1 MSVLAA
7 MVLALGWLMAVPTVS
22 RAESSDD
29 VITDYAVV
37 AAVDAH
43 GLTTVDLTLSVDF
56 GDTAGHGPYL
66 VFPLQQAVG
75 GNDSVWRML
84 DYTFGAVTSPTG
96 ANTETLSEQ
105 SDGNV
110 TIRVGNENQTYTGV
124 QTYKLRYTVRGLVE
138 PHQQVS
144 GLDEFNWDVVGSG
157 WTVPIQKVSVTYTG
171 PAAITKAACFVNGTP
186 STPCP
191 ATPAG
196 AQATFAASDVGN
208 GNYVQIVAGYPA
220 GTFTNAEPRYTKRL
234 TVQNMFPVN
243 IFTGSVTA
251 LLTAGGIFLLYR
263 RTRRSARDQVY
274 LGLTPGVTPAAGQ
287 QASVGFDSGNAAV
300 AVAFTPPR
308 DARPGEIGTLMD
320 ATADERDITA
330 TMVDLAVRNH
340 LTIAQ
345 TGPKDF
351 TFTLKQGTDE
361 LAGYEAELL
370 SQLFAEGGEVTT
382 TDLRD
387 SSYAGMMND
396 VRTAMYNRV
405 TKELKW
411 FSADPRLVRFGAI
424 AAAVGLIAL
433 GVGMGYV
440 FGLFGWGLVG
450 LAPVIVALGVVIMN
464 NKFGHRTADG
474 SAVLAQAK
482 GFELYLTTAEAEQI
496 KFEEGIDVF
505 SRYLPYAMVFGV
517 ADRWTKIF
525 EQLAAQGR
533 YDFVPYWY
541 VGYGY
546 GNAFGLS
553 EMTSSLSSLSS
564 SVASSLQAATA
575 ATSGGSGFSGG
586 GGFGGGGGGTW

>member
-1 MSVLAA
+1 
-7 MVLALGWLMAVPTVS
+7 MVLAVGWLMAVPTMS
-22 RAESSDD
+22 RADSSDD
-29 VITDYAVV
+29 VINDYVVV
-37 AAVDAH
+37 ASVDSH

-56 GDTAGHGPYL
+56 GSTAGHGPYL
-66 VFPLQQAVG
+66 VFPLQQAVA

-84 DYTFGAVTSPTG
+84 DYTFGAVSSPTG
-96 ANTETLSEQ
+96 ANTETVSDE
-105 SDGNV
+105 SDGTV
-110 TIRVGNENQTYTGV
+110 TIRVGNENLTYTGV
-124 QTYKLRYTVRGLVE
+124 QTYKIHYTVRGLVE

-157 WTVPIQKVSVTYTG
+157 WTVPIERVSVTYNG
-171 PAAITKAACFVNGTP
+171 PAAISKTACFVNGSA

-191 ATPAG
+191 TTTAG

-220 GTFTNAEPRYTKRL
+220 GTFTGAEPRYTKRL

-274 LGLTPGVTPAAGQ
+274 LGLTPGVTPAPGQ
-287 QASVGFDSGNAAV
+287 EAAVGFDSGTSPV

-320 ATADERDITA
+320 ASADERDITA

-361 LAGYEAELL
+361 LAGYETELL
-370 SQLFAEGGEVTT
+370 SQLFSEGGEVTT

-396 VRTAMYNRV
+396 VRTSMYARV

-411 FSADPRLVRFGAI
+411 FSADPRLVRFAAI

-440 FGLFGWGLVG
+440 FGLFGWGLIG
-450 LAPVIVALGVVIMN
+450 LAPVIVALGVLIMN

-525 EQLAAQGR
+525 EQLAAEGR

-553 EMTSSLSSLSS
+553 QMTSSLSSLSS